1 MYIEYEGTSFEIRIS
16 KMNYNGYEETSLVIY
31 DTWNATVAYED
42 EEFELPKGD
51 LTVYLEDLISELS

>member
-31 DTWNATVAYED
+31 DTWNARIIHED